1 MQTSKNSVISR
12 YFETPLALHK
22 FRFISNIID
31 KWQINNYKFQLMVDL
46 DAQDEENFSLL
57 AEKYEFS

>member
-12 YFETPLALHK
+12 YFETPFALHK

-46 DAQDEENFSLL
+46 EAQDEENFSLL
-57 AEKYEFS
+57 AEKDEFS